1 MWKVKF
7 VSVFCDRVEVMYPR
21 VAELNPYVQVGV
33 STCPLDDGTDLSFL
47 RGYQVCS
54 LHHLYHTTKVG
65 SIYVCWLMFT
75 FLCWYSVSCWR
86 MLVWVCKRKWMN
98 SAIPNSLLLQYVYFF
113 LFKCPSFC
121 IWLYMYYTL
130 IMMWLSWQFIGCEL
144 LGVCARVFCDF
155 GEEFEVSDATGEESK
170 ELFIQNITQV
180 TNTLNCTD

>member
-113 LFKCPSFC
+113 LFKCPRFLYL
-121 IWLYMYYTL
+121 IVHVLHTENDVVVLTVYWLWASGCVCSCLLWFWRRVWGVWCHRRGVQGAVYTEHH
-130 IMMWLSWQFIGCEL
+130 SGNKH
-144 LGVCARVFCDF
+144 
-155 GEEFEVSDATGEESK
+155 S
-170 ELFIQNITQV
+170 
-180 TNTLNCTD
+180 